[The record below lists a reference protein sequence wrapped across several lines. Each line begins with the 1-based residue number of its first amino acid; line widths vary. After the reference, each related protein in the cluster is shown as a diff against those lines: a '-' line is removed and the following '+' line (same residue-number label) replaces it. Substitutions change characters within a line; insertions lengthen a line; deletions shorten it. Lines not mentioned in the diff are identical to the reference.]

1 MTYGK
6 IIVTGGGGFLG
17 KHVVKKLLES
27 GYESNQLIV
36 PRHITYDLT
45 DRYDCE
51 KLFYS
56 NGNPETVIHLA
67 ASCGGIGANRENPG
81 YYFYENMMMGL
92 NVIEAAR
99 NFGVQKFVMVGT
111 VCSYPKH
118 CPVPFTEEDI
128 WNGYPE
134 ETNAPYGIAK
144 KALYTMLK
152 AYEDQFGFNS
162 TVLIPS
168 NLYGPGDNFDPRSSH
183 VIPALI
189 LKFKQ
194 AMDDNHRDVELWG
207 TGKATREFLYVDDA
221 AEAIVKSLSIHT
233 SSDPINVGTGNEISI
248 IRLAEMIANMMGFK
262 GTIFFDTDQP
272 DGQPRRCVDTTKAA
286 RILDFEARTSL
297 EKGLKETID
306 WFLVHY

>member
-1 MTYGK
+1 MYGQV
-6 IIVTGGGGFLG
+6 IVTGGGGFLG
-17 KHVVKKLLES
+17 KNVVKKLLDS
-27 GYESNQLIV
+27 GYESNQIIV
-36 PRHITYDLT
+36 PRHITCDLT
-45 DRYDCE
+45 DRYECE

-81 YYFYENMMMGL
+81 WYFYENMMMGL

-99 NFGVQKFVMVGT
+99 NFDVQKFVMVGT

-118 CPVPFTEEDI
+118 CPIPFTEEDI

-152 AYEDQFGFNS
+152 AYEEQFAFNS
-162 TVLIPS
+162 STLILS
-168 NLYGPGDNFDPRSSH
+168 NLYGPGDNFDPKFSH

-194 AMDDNHRDVELWG
+194 AIDDNHRDVELWG
-207 TGKATREFLYVDDA
+207 TGKPTREFLYVEDA
-221 AEAIVKSLSIHT
+221 AEAIVKSLSVHT
-233 SSDPINVGTGNEISI
+233 NADPINVGTGNEISI
-248 IRLAEMIANMMGFK
+248 ISLAEMIANIMGFK
-262 GTIFFDTDQP
+262 GNIFFDTDQP
-272 DGQPRRCVDTTKAA
+272 DGQPRRCVDTTKAK
-286 RILDFEARTSL
+286 RILDFKARTNL
-297 EKGLKETID
+297 EQGLKETID
-306 WFLVHY
+306 WFLTNY

>member
-1 MTYGK
+1 MYGK
-6 IIVTGGGGFLG
+6 IVVTGGGGFLG
-17 KHVVKKLLES
+17 KHVVRQLLES
-27 GYESNQLIV
+27 GYADDQIIV

-81 YYFYENMMMGL
+81 YYFYENMLMGL

-99 NFGVQKFVMVGT
+99 NFGIQKFVMVGT
-111 VCSYPKH
+111 VCSYPKY
-118 CPVPFTEEDI
+118 CPVPFNEEDI

-168 NLYGPGDNFDPRSSH
+168 NLYGPGDNFDPKFSH

-207 TGKATREFLYVDDA
+207 TGNATREFLYVEDA
-221 AEAIVKSLSIHT
+221 AEAIVKSLGIHT
-233 SSDPINVGTGNEISI
+233 SSDPINVGTGDEISI
-248 IRLAEMIANMMGFK
+248 KDLANNIAHMMGFK
-262 GTIFFDTDQP
+262 GKIVFDTSMP
-272 DGQPRRCVDTTKAA
+272 DGQPRRCVDTRKAA
-286 RILDFEARTSL
+286 RILDFKSKTCINT
-297 EKGLKETID
+297 GLKKAID

>member
-1 MTYGK
+1 MYGQV
-6 IIVTGGGGFLG
+6 IVTGGGGFLG
-17 KHVVKKLLES
+17 KHVVKKLLDS
-27 GYESNQLIV
+27 GYESNQIIV
-36 PRHITYDLT
+36 PRHINYNLT

-118 CPVPFTEEDI
+118 CPIPFTEEDI

-168 NLYGPGDNFDPRSSH
+168 NLYGPGDNFDPRFSH

-207 TGKATREFLYVDDA
+207 TGKATREFLYVEDA
-221 AEAIVKSLSIHT
+221 AEAIVKSLSVHT
-233 SSDPINVGTGNEISI
+233 SSDPINVGTGDEISI
-248 IRLAEMIANMMGFK
+248 KELANNIAHIMGFK
-262 GTIFFDTDQP
+262 GKIVFDTSMP

-286 RILDFEARTSL
+286 QILDFKAKTCINT
-297 EKGLKETID
+297 GLRKAID
-306 WFLVHY
+306 WFLTVY

>member
-1 MTYGK
+1 VYGK

-17 KHVVKKLLES
+17 KYVVQKLLDS
-27 GYESNQLIV
+27 GYKDNQIIV
-36 PRHITYDLT
+36 PKHITCDLT

-118 CPVPFTEEDI
+118 CPTPFTEEDM

-168 NLYGPGDNFDPRSSH
+168 NLYGPGDNFDPNSSH

-189 LKFKQ
+189 LKFKN
-194 AMDDNHRDVELWG
+194 AIEDNHRDVELWG
-207 TGKATREFLYVDDA
+207 TGEATREFLYVEDA
-221 AEAIVKSLSIHT
+221 ADAIVKSLNVHT
-233 SSDPINVGTGNEISI
+233 NSDPINIGTGDEISI
-248 IRLAEMIANMMGFK
+248 KELANNIAHLMEFK
-262 GTIFFDTDQP
+262 GNIVFDKYMP
-272 DGQPRRCVDTTKAA
+272 DGQPRRRVDTTKAVK
-286 RILDFEARTSL
+286 ILDFKAKTCINT
-297 EKGLKETID
+297 GLRKAID
-306 WFLVHY
+306 WFLARY

>member
-1 MTYGK
+1 MYGQV
-6 IIVTGGGGFLG
+6 IVTGGGGFLG
-17 KHVVKKLLES
+17 KHVVKKLLDS
-27 GYESNQLIV
+27 GYESNQIIV

-118 CPVPFTEEDI
+118 CPIPFTEEDI

-168 NLYGPGDNFDPRSSH
+168 NLYGPGDNFDPKFSH

-194 AMDDNHRDVELWG
+194 AIDDNHRDVELWG
-207 TGKATREFLYVDDA
+207 TGKATREFLYVEDA

-233 SSDPINVGTGNEISI
+233 NSDPINVGTGDEISI
-248 IRLAEMIANMMGFK
+248 KDLANNIAHIMGFK
-262 GTIFFDTDQP
+262 GKIVFDTSMP

-286 RILDFEARTSL
+286 QILDFKAKTCINT
-297 EKGLKETID
+297 GLRKAID
-306 WFLVHY
+306 WFLTVY

>member
-1 MTYGK
+1 MYGQV
-6 IIVTGGGGFLG
+6 IVTGGGGFLG

-27 GYESNQLIV
+27 GHESNQIIV

-111 VCSYPKH
+111 VCSYPKY
-118 CPVPFTEEDI
+118 CPVPFNEEDI

-144 KALYTMLK
+144 KALYTMLQ

-168 NLYGPGDNFDPRSSH
+168 NLYGPGDNFDPRFSH

-194 AMDDNHRDVELWG
+194 AIDDNHRDVELWG
-207 TGKATREFLYVDDA
+207 TGEATREFLYVEDA
-221 AEAIVKSLSIHT
+221 AEAIVKSLTINT
-233 SSDPINVGTGNEISI
+233 NADPINIGTGDEISI
-248 IRLAEMIANMMGFK
+248 KDLANNIAHMMGFK
-262 GTIFFDTDQP
+262 GKIVFDTSMP
-272 DGQPRRCVDTTKAA
+272 DGQPRRCVDTRKAA
-286 RILDFEARTSL
+286 RILDFKAKTCINT
-297 EKGLKETID
+297 GLRKAID
-306 WFLVHY
+306 WFLTVY

>member
-1 MTYGK
+1 MYGN
-6 IIVTGGGGFLG
+6 IIITGGGGFLG
-17 KHVVKKLLES
+17 QHVVKKLLKS
-27 GYESNQLIV
+27 GYESNQIIV
-36 PRHITYDLT
+36 PRHITCDLI

-81 YYFYENMMMGL
+81 WYFYENMMMGL

-111 VCSYPKH
+111 VCSYPKY
-118 CPVPFTEEDI
+118 CPVPFTEEDM

-152 AYEDQFGFNS
+152 AYEDQFGLNS
-162 TVLIPS
+162 STLILS
-168 NLYGPGDNFDPRSSH
+168 NLYGPGDNFDPQSSH

-194 AMDDNHRDVELWG
+194 AIDDNHRDVELWG
-207 TGKATREFLYVDDA
+207 TGKATREFLYVEDA
-221 AEAIVKSLSIHT
+221 AEAIVKSLDVHT
-233 SSDPINVGTGNEISI
+233 KSDPINIGTGNEISI
-248 IRLAEMIANMMGFK
+248 ISLAEMIANMMGFK

-286 RILDFEARTSL
+286 RIFDFEARTSL

-306 WFLVHY
+306 WFLTVY

>member
-1 MTYGK
+1 MYGK
-6 IIVTGGGGFLG
+6 IVVTGGGGFLG
-17 KHVVKKLLES
+17 KHVVRQLLES
-27 GYESNQLIV
+27 GYADDQIIV

-81 YYFYENMMMGL
+81 YYFYENMLMGL

-111 VCSYPKH
+111 VCSYPKY
-118 CPVPFTEEDI
+118 CPVPFNEEDI

-168 NLYGPGDNFDPRSSH
+168 NLYGPGDNFDPRFSH

-207 TGKATREFLYVDDA
+207 TGEATREFLYVEDA
-221 AEAIVKSLSIHT
+221 AEAIVKSLTINT
-233 SSDPINVGTGNEISI
+233 NADPINIGTGDEISI
-248 IRLAEMIANMMGFK
+248 KDLANNIAHMMGFK
-262 GTIFFDTDQP
+262 GKIVFDTSMP
-272 DGQPRRCVDTTKAA
+272 DGQPRRCVDTRKAA
-286 RILDFEARTSL
+286 RILDFKAKTCINT
-297 EKGLKETID
+297 GLRKAID
-306 WFLVHY
+306 WFLTVY

>member
-1 MTYGK
+1 MSGSV
-6 IIVTGGGGFLG
+6 IVTGGGGFLG
-17 KHVVKKLLES
+17 QHVVKNLLES
-27 GYESNQLIV
+27 GYESNQIIV

-45 DRYDCE
+45 DKYDCE

-92 NVIEAAR
+92 NVIETAR

-111 VCSYPKH
+111 VCSYPKY
-118 CPVPFTEEDI
+118 CPIPFNEEDI

-134 ETNAPYGIAK
+134 ETNAAYGIAK

-162 TVLIPS
+162 TVLILS
-168 NLYGPGDNFDPRSSH
+168 NLYGPGDNFDPKFSH

-189 LKFKQ
+189 LKFKN
-194 AMDDNHRDVELWG
+194 AIDDNHRDVELWG
-207 TGKATREFLYVDDA
+207 TGEATREFLYVEDA
-221 AEAIVKSLSIHT
+221 SEAIVKSLNIHT
-233 SSDPINVGTGNEISI
+233 SANPINIGTGDEISI
-248 IRLAEMIANMMGFK
+248 KDLANNIAHTMGFK
-262 GTIFFDTDQP
+262 GKIVFDTSMP
-272 DGQPRRCVDTTKAA
+272 DGQPRRCVDTRKAA
-286 RILDFEARTSL
+286 RTLDFKAKTCINT
-297 EKGLKETID
+297 GLRKSID
-306 WFLVHY
+306 WFLSRY

>member
-1 MTYGK
+1 MYGK
-6 IIVTGGGGFLG
+6 IVVTGGGGFLG
-17 KHVVKKLLES
+17 KHVVRQLLES
-27 GYESNQLIV
+27 GYADDQIIV

-81 YYFYENMMMGL
+81 YYFYENMLMGL

-111 VCSYPKH
+111 VCSYPKY
-118 CPVPFTEEDI
+118 CPVPFNEKDI

-168 NLYGPGDNFDPRSSH
+168 NLYGPGDNFDPRFSH

-207 TGKATREFLYVDDA
+207 TGNATREFLYVEDA
-221 AEAIVKSLSIHT
+221 AEAIVKSLSVHT
-233 SSDPINVGTGNEISI
+233 GSDPINVGTGDEISI
-248 IRLAEMIANMMGFK
+248 KDLANNIAHMMGFK
-262 GTIFFDTDQP
+262 GKIVFDTSMP
-272 DGQPRRCVDTTKAA
+272 DGQPRRCVDTRKAA
-286 RILDFEARTSL
+286 RILDFKAKTCINT
-297 EKGLKETID
+297 GLRKAID
-306 WFLVHY
+306 WFLTVY

>member
-1 MTYGK
+1 MYGQV
-6 IIVTGGGGFLG
+6 IVTGGGGFLG
-17 KHVVKKLLES
+17 KHVVKKLLDS
-27 GYESNQLIV
+27 GYESNQIIV

-81 YYFYENMMMGL
+81 YYFYENMLMGL

-111 VCSYPKH
+111 VCSYPKY
-118 CPVPFTEEDI
+118 CPVPFNEKDI

-144 KALYTMLK
+144 KALYTMLQ

-168 NLYGPGDNFDPRSSH
+168 NLYGPGDNFDPRFSH

-194 AMDDNHRDVELWG
+194 AIDDNHRDVELWG
-207 TGKATREFLYVDDA
+207 TGEATREFLYVEDA
-221 AEAIVKSLSIHT
+221 AEAIVKSLTINT
-233 SSDPINVGTGNEISI
+233 NADPINIGTGDEISI
-248 IRLAEMIANMMGFK
+248 KDLANNIAHMMGFK
-262 GTIFFDTDQP
+262 GKIVFDTSMP
-272 DGQPRRCVDTTKAA
+272 DGQPRRCVDTRKAA
-286 RILDFEARTSL
+286 RILDFKAKTCINT
-297 EKGLKETID
+297 GLRKAID
-306 WFLVHY
+306 WFLTVY

>member
-1 MTYGK
+1 MYGQV
-6 IIVTGGGGFLG
+6 IVTGGGGFLG
-17 KHVVKKLLES
+17 KHVVKKLLDS
-27 GYESNQLIV
+27 GYESNQIIV

-81 YYFYENMMMGL
+81 YYFYENMLMGL

-99 NFGVQKFVMVGT
+99 KFGVQKFVMVGT

-144 KALYTMLK
+144 KTLYTMLK

-168 NLYGPGDNFDPRSSH
+168 NLYGPGDNFDPRFSH

-194 AMDDNHRDVELWG
+194 AIDDNHRDVELWG
-207 TGKATREFLYVDDA
+207 TGKATREFLYVEDA
-221 AEAIVKSLSIHT
+221 AEAIVKALTINT
-233 SSDPINVGTGNEISI
+233 NADPINIGTGDEISI
-248 IRLAEMIANMMGFK
+248 KDLANNIAHMMGFRGK
-262 GTIFFDTDQP
+262 IVFDTSMP

-286 RILDFEARTSL
+286 RILDFKAKTCINT
-297 EKGLKETID
+297 GLRKAID
-306 WFLVHY
+306 WFLTVY

>member
-1 MTYGK
+1 MYGQV
-6 IIVTGGGGFLG
+6 IVTGGGGFLG

-118 CPVPFTEEDI
+118 CPIPFTEEDI

-152 AYEDQFGFNS
+152 AYEEQFGFNS

-168 NLYGPGDNFDPRSSH
+168 NLYGPGDNFDPRFSH

-194 AMDDNHRDVELWG
+194 AIDDNHRDVELWG
-207 TGKATREFLYVDDA
+207 TGKATREFLYVEDA
-221 AEAIVKSLSIHT
+221 AEAIVKSLSVHT
-233 SSDPINVGTGNEISI
+233 SSDPINVGTGDEISI
-248 IRLAEMIANMMGFK
+248 KDLANNIAHIMGFK
-262 GTIFFDTDQP
+262 GKIVFDTSMP

-286 RILDFEARTSL
+286 QILDFKAKTCINT
-297 EKGLKETID
+297 GLRKAID

>member
-1 MTYGK
+1 MFSRVV
-6 IIVTGGGGFLG
+6 VTGGGGFLG
-17 KHVVKKLLES
+17 KHVVQKLLES
-27 GYESNQLIV
+27 GYEDNQIIV
-36 PRHITYDLT
+36 PRHAVYDLT

-92 NVIEAAR
+92 NIIEAAR

-118 CPVPFTEEDI
+118 CPIPFTEEDI

-168 NLYGPGDNFDPRSSH
+168 NLYGPGDNFDPKFSH

-194 AMDDNHRDVELWG
+194 AIDDNHRDVELWG
-207 TGKATREFLYVDDA
+207 TGKATREFLYVEDA

-233 SSDPINVGTGNEISI
+233 NSDPINVGTGDEISI
-248 IRLAEMIANMMGFK
+248 KDLANNIAHIMGFK
-262 GTIFFDTDQP
+262 GKIVFDTSMP
-272 DGQPRRCVDTTKAA
+272 DGQPRRCVDTSKAGK
-286 RILDFEARTSL
+286 ILDFKAKTCINT
-297 EKGLKETID
+297 GLRKAID
-306 WFLVHY
+306 WFLTVY

>member
-1 MTYGK
+1 MYGQV
-6 IIVTGGGGFLG
+6 IVTGGGGFLG
-17 KHVVKKLLES
+17 KHVVKKLLDS
-27 GYESNQLIV
+27 GYESNQIIV
-36 PRHITYDLT
+36 PRHINYNLT

-81 YYFYENMMMGL
+81 YYFYENMMIGL

-118 CPVPFTEEDI
+118 CPIPFTEEDI

-168 NLYGPGDNFDPRSSH
+168 NLYGPGDNFDPRFSH

-207 TGKATREFLYVDDA
+207 TGKATREFLYVEDA
-221 AEAIVKSLSIHT
+221 AEAIVKSLSVHT
-233 SSDPINVGTGNEISI
+233 SSDPINVGTGDEISI
-248 IRLAEMIANMMGFK
+248 KELANNIAHIMGFK
-262 GTIFFDTDQP
+262 GKIVFDTSMP

-286 RILDFEARTSL
+286 QILDFKAKTCINT
-297 EKGLKETID
+297 GLRKAID
-306 WFLVHY
+306 WFLTVY